1 MSIETCCVQGERK
14 VKFLLHFPHFFV
26 PLHPL
31 NEKATMKQELVSV
44 IMPTFNASKYLADSI
59 ESVLNQTYTN
69 LELLITDD
77 CSSDDTRKILKEFAE
92 KDKRVKVEFLKE
104 NYGPGIARNR
114 SIERAKGRYIAFCDC
129 DDRWMPEKLE
139 KQIKHMT
146 RKDCALCSS
155 SYLICDEN
163 DQIIGINISPK
174 VLTLGMM
181 KRDNKLGCLTAIY
194 DIKRLGHKF
203 YMPAIRKRQDWALFL
218 NILKE
223 CQICF
228 CLTEPLAYYRQ
239 RSHSVSSN
247 KLSLIKYNVN
257 VYETVFGYTR
267 LRAYLYFLLI
277 FMPTYYLK
285 VLKRDKDSKKYVTEL
300 AKQKKS

>member
-1 MSIETCCVQGERK
+1 M
-14 VKFLLHFPHFFV
+14 
-26 PLHPL
+26 
-31 NEKATMKQELVSV
+31 SV
-44 IMPTFNASKYLADSI
+44 IMPTFNASKFLADSI
-59 ESVLNQTYTN
+59 DSILAQTYSN

-77 CSSDDTRKILKEFAE
+77 CSSDETRDILNEYAK
-92 KDKRVKVEFLKE
+92 KDPRVKVEFLKD

-139 KQIKHMT
+139 KQIAHMT

-163 DQIIGINISPK
+163 DKVIGVNISPK
-174 VLTLGMM
+174 HLTLGMM
-181 KRDNKLGCLTAIY
+181 KRDNKIGCLTAIY

-203 YMPAIRKRQDWALFL
+203 FMPAIRKRQDWALFL

-228 CLTEPLAYYRQ
+228 CVTEPLAYYRQ
-239 RSHSVSSN
+239 RQQSVSSN
-247 KLSLIKYNVN
+247 KYSLIKYNVN
-257 VYETVFGYTR
+257 VYETVFGYNR
-267 LRAYLYFLLI
+267 LEAYLFFFFVFLPTYFLKL
-277 FMPTYYLK
+277 Y
-285 VLKRDKDSKKYVTEL
+285 KRKSDSKKYL
-300 AKQKKS
+300 KS

>member
-1 MSIETCCVQGERK
+1 MR
-14 VKFLLHFPHFFV
+14 P
-26 PLHPL
+26 
-31 NEKATMKQELVSV
+31 ELVSV

-59 ESVLNQTYTN
+59 ESILSQTYTN

-77 CSSDDTRKILKEFAE
+77 CSTDETRNILKEFSE
-92 KDKRVKVEFLKE
+92 RDKRVKVKYLKE
-104 NYGPGIARNR
+104 NSGPGVARNR

-129 DDRWMPEKLE
+129 DDRWMPDKLE
-139 KQIKHMT
+139 RQIAHMRKH
-146 RKDCALCSS
+146 DCALCSS

-163 DQIIGINISPK
+163 DKITGVNISPSH
-174 VLTLGMM
+174 VTLGML
-181 KRDNKLGCLTAIY
+181 KRDNKIGCLTAIY

-228 CLTEPLAYYRQ
+228 CITEPLAYYRQ
-239 RSHSVSSN
+239 RVNSVSSN
-247 KLSLIKYNVN
+247 KFSLVKYNVN

-267 LRAYLYFLLI
+267 LRAYLYFFLI
-277 FMPTYYLK
+277 FMPTYYAK
-285 VLKRDKDSKKYVTEL
+285 VLKRDSDSKRYL
-300 AKQKKS
+300 KSNNL

>member
-1 MSIETCCVQGERK
+1 MS
-14 VKFLLHFPHFFV
+14 
-26 PLHPL
+26 
-31 NEKATMKQELVSV
+31 QELVSV
-44 IMPTFNASKYLADSI
+44 IMPSYNSARYLSDSI
-59 ESVLNQTYTN
+59 ESVLAQTYQN

-77 CSSDDTRKILKEFAE
+77 GSTDENTHRILKEFSQQ
-92 KDKRVKVEFLKE
+92 DPRVKVKYLKE
-104 NYGPGIARNR
+104 NCGPGVARNR

-139 KQIKHMT
+139 KQIAHMT

-163 DQIIGINISPK
+163 SEVTGISISPK
-174 VLTLGMM
+174 HLTLGML
-181 KRDNKLGCLTAIY
+181 KRDNKIGCLTAIY

-228 CLTEPLAYYRQ
+228 CVTEPLAYYRQ
-239 RSHSVSSN
+239 RDNSISSN
-247 KLSLIKYNVN
+247 KFSLIKYNVN
-257 VYETVFGYTR
+257 VYETVFGYTHWKSW
-267 LRAYLYFLLI
+267 LYFLFR
-277 FMPTYYLK
+277 FMPSYLMK
-285 VLKRDKDSKKYVTEL
+285 VMKCKSDSRKYL
-300 AKQKKS
+300 ATHQR

>member
-1 MSIETCCVQGERK
+1 MR
-14 VKFLLHFPHFFV
+14 P
-26 PLHPL
+26 
-31 NEKATMKQELVSV
+31 ELVSV

-59 ESVLNQTYTN
+59 ESILSQTYTN

-77 CSSDDTRKILKEFAE
+77 CSTDETRNILKEFSE
-92 KDKRVKVEFLKE
+92 RDKRVKVKYLKE
-104 NYGPGIARNR
+104 NSGPGVARNR

-129 DDRWMPEKLE
+129 DDRWMPDKLE
-139 KQIKHMT
+139 QQIAHMRKH
-146 RKDCALCSS
+146 DCALCSS

-163 DQIIGINISPK
+163 DKITGVNISPSH
-174 VLTLGMM
+174 VTLGML
-181 KRDNKLGCLTAIY
+181 KRDNKIGCLTAIY

-228 CLTEPLAYYRQ
+228 CITEPLAYYRQ
-239 RSHSVSSN
+239 RVNSVSSN
-247 KLSLIKYNVN
+247 KFSLVKYNVN

-267 LRAYLYFLLI
+267 LRAYLYFFLI
-277 FMPTYYLK
+277 FMPTYYAK
-285 VLKRDKDSKKYVTEL
+285 VLKRDSDSKRYL
-300 AKQKKS
+300 KSNNL

>member
-1 MSIETCCVQGERK
+1 
-14 VKFLLHFPHFFV
+14 
-26 PLHPL
+26 
-31 NEKATMKQELVSV
+31 MKQELVSV
-44 IMPTFNASKYLADSI
+44 IMPTYNASKYLADSI
-59 ESVLNQTYTN
+59 ESVLNQTYQN

-77 CSSDDTRKILKEFAE
+77 CSNDDTRNILKEFSQ
-92 KDKRVKVEFLKE
+92 KDPRVKVKYLKE
-104 NYGPGIARNR
+104 NYGPAIARNR

-139 KQIKHMT
+139 KQIAHMT

-155 SYLICDEN
+155 SYLICD
-163 DQIIGINISPK
+163 DQNKVTGISISPK
-174 VLTLGMM
+174 HLTLGMM
-181 KRDNKLGCLTAIY
+181 KRDNKIGCLTAIY

-239 RSHSVSSN
+239 RNNSVSSN
-247 KLSLIKYNVN
+247 KFSLIKYNVN
-257 VYETVFGYTR
+257 VYETVFGYTNLKAYTYFLFR
-267 LRAYLYFLLI
+267 FLPTYWFKVMKRNRDSKAYL
-277 FMPTYYLK
+277 K
-285 VLKRDKDSKKYVTEL
+285 KCASKTDE
-300 AKQKKS
+300 